1 MLTIRTS
8 LEAERVR
15 LSNQTQALELERA
28 NTKKYQDAVETERQR
43 GKQENTRLL
52 VNIEALRRQVAGAK
66 QEKADLEVQLE
77 RERISR
83 SSLESELETEKALQG
98 ESLGKCFYWLLLL
111 LLLLLFLAVAVVFV
125 VV

>member
-1 MLTIRTS
+1 MFTIRTS

-43 GKQENTRLL
+43 GKQENNRLL
-52 VNIEALRRQVAGAK
+52 DNIEALRRQVAGAK

-98 ESLGKCFYWLLLL
+98 ESLGKCFYWWLLL
-111 LLLLLFLAVAVVFV
+111 LLLLLFLAGAVVFV
-125 VV
+125 FV